1 MHYSIRIW
9 NGTVKTNLLQEQW
22 AALKQVMWQVGELQ
36 PKTHL
41 VNFLDMLHEIKYQL
55 WIWNP
60 IELFQIFLRW
70 VWMKIITSSFST
82 AKSLKW
88 YQLN

>member
-41 VNFLDMLHEIKYQL
+41 VNFLDMLHEININYEFEILLNYSK
-55 WIWNP
+55 
-60 IELFQIFLRW
+60 
-70 VWMKIITSSFST
+70 SS
-82 AKSLKW
+82 
-88 YQLN
+88 